1 MNDSTGPSPEDPEG
15 NPRARPSANAN
26 PPALLPFRLSI
37 CGLDELPDFAR
48 ADVSHVVSILDPTT
62 PDPAVLKT
70 YGPHLHVT
78 YRFDDV
84 IREIPGFVPPMPH
97 DVERILAFGENLHHQ
112 AVRHLLI
119 HCHAGVSRSTAM
131 AAILMAQAKPG
142 QEEGAFAFI
151 RQIRPRSWPN
161 SRMIDFADSLL
172 GRGGEVKAALARHLE
187 HITRS
192 HPDLAE
198 LVRIHGRAHEVPG
211 IAKGPPVA
219 AASPAKA

>member
-1 MNDSTGPSPEDPEG
+1 MTDSTGPFPAGPGGPGEATDAG
-15 NPRARPSANAN
+15 
-26 PPALLPFRLSI
+26 PPQLLPFRLSI

-48 ADVSHVVSILDPTT
+48 SDVSHVVSILDPTT

-70 YGPHLHVT
+70 YRQHLHIT

-84 IREIPGFVPPMPH
+84 IREIPGFMAPTPQ
-97 DVERILAFGENLHHQ
+97 DVERILAYGENLPHQ
-112 AVRHLLI
+112 PVRHLLT

-131 AAILMAQAKPG
+131 AAILMTQAKPG
-142 QEEGAFAFI
+142 REEDAFALI
-151 RQIRPRSWPN
+151 RRIRPRSWPN

-172 GRGGEVKAALARHLE
+172 GRGGDLKAALARHLE
-187 HITRS
+187 HITRA

-198 LVRIHGRAHEVPG
+198 LVRVHGRAHEVPG

-219 AASPAKA
+219 AATPAKA